1 MDDMVRLIL
10 IPRCGSSC
18 TQQDFVKH
26 VLQEPRD
33 TYPPELICEFE
44 NISDN
49 FVFLGCEVDWSN
61 RPFQLRLHNDFK
73 TSQKKLRF
81 HHWFS
86 NVPRHICKSC
96 IMGAWNRVHTF
107 CSNFASAFW
116 VSTQLITEFLFLA
129 YPPDVIRTS
138 LIHAAKTTKNPAFI
152 LASFLPHLFPP
163 HPAYD

>member
-81 HHWFS
+81 HQWFS

-107 CSNFASAFW
+107 CSNFALLGQHPADHRIPLSCL
-116 VSTQLITEFLFLA
+116 STRCHPYIPHPCSKNNQKSCFHPRILPT
-129 YPPDVIRTS
+129 PP
-138 LIHAAKTTKNPAFI
+138 
-152 LASFLPHLFPP
+152 FPP
-163 HPAYD
+163 TPSV